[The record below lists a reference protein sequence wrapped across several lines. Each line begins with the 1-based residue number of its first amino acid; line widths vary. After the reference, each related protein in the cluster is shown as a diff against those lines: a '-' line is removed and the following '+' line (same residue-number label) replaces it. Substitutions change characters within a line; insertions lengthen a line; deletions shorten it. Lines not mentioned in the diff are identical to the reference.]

1 MSAHLRWEESNRVLG
16 KELENIWKAG
26 EMIDVTLVCEDRK
39 QISAHKVVLAAY
51 STFFRDIFNNN
62 PHPKPLI
69 FLKGITHDYLLRIL
83 NFLYTGEAR
92 VSQNNLKEF
101 LEVAEDLKIKG
112 LIEEK
117 KPNVKLVEETN
128 TWPLMDTS
136 EGEQDCIKSE
146 VPENTEDENEFVD
159 EHVDQTPY
167 DGSDDLLCTI
177 CELKLKNRKS
187 FRNHMVCK
195 HNYPKHKPT
204 EYKCE
209 VCNKVFTIRRLFNR
223 CKHEPLNQSEDVIE
237 PQDAI
242 EHPDVPNEKN
252 EMVLSLPF

>member
-101 LEVAEDLKIKG
+101 LEVAEDLKKG

-117 KPNVKLVEETN
+117 KPSVTLADKTN
-128 TWPLMDTS
+128 TWSHTDTY
-136 EGEQDCIKSE
+136 ECEQDRIKNE
-146 VPENTEDENEFVD
+146 VPENTEDEENLAVEDRTWPQRNTSENPVEVTSDNIQSDNETRVIID
-159 EHVDQTPY
+159 AENN
-167 DGSDDLLCTI
+167 CTKPVNFAVEVRS
-177 CELKLKNRKS
+177 CES
-187 FRNHMVCK
+187 
-195 HNYPKHKPT
+195 
-204 EYKCE
+204 
-209 VCNKVFTIRRLFNR
+209 
-223 CKHEPLNQSEDVIE
+223 
-237 PQDAI
+237 DAI
-242 EHPDVPNEKN
+242 IPD
-252 EMVLSLPF
+252 